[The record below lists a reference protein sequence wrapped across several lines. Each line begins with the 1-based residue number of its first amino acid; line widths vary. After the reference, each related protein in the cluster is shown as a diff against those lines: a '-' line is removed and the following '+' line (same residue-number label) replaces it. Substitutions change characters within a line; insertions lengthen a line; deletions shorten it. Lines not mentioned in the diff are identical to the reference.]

1 MPKLIPEGG
10 KRNIQIKVHLNK
22 PESHELEDLA
32 KFYGSDRA
40 SALRKLLAN
49 WSFLQKY
56 ISSLN
61 ELIFVAKDI
70 YKNREELNLSRS
82 MTGKIL
88 DLISIGDRLS
98 EETLNKKKNY

>member
-10 KRNIQIKVHLNK
+10 KRDIQIKVHLNK
-22 PESHELEDLA
+22 PESHDLEDLA

-56 ISSLN
+56 IWLGFLVLGLINLIYYFKGVENIYSSISL
-61 ELIFVAKDI
+61 LVLSLVMFWQRKD
-70 YKNREELNLSRS
+70 
-82 MTGKIL
+82 
-88 DLISIGDRLS
+88 SI
-98 EETLNKKKNY
+98 

>member
-40 SALRKLLAN
+40 SALR
-49 WSFLQKY
+49 
-56 ISSLN
+56 
-61 ELIFVAKDI
+61 
-70 YKNREELNLSRS
+70 
-82 MTGKIL
+82 
-88 DLISIGDRLS
+88 
-98 EETLNKKKNY
+98 